1 MQIRWIEL
9 SNTQMRNNKIRYLFV
24 GIDLIKNNGEIKA
37 LTCHARIFLGKSNVK
52 KHEKNG

>member
-1 MQIRWIEL
+1 
-9 SNTQMRNNKIRYLFV
+9 MRNNKIRYLFV